1 MMKEKKIIVIGGSSG
16 IGKAVCEQAYKLGA
30 QVILTSRSLDK
41 AKTSA
46 EQIGS
51 LVIGKELDI
60 DNEKEVLDFFGSLNE
75 IDHIYI
81 AAGATKLG
89 AVREGTLEE
98 NMKAFDTRI
107 LGSLRVVRAA
117 VEKMGNL
124 SSFVFTG
131 GVSTDRPISGAWVSG
146 LATSTAEQLARVLVM
161 EFPHIRFNAVAPGWT
176 DTPMWDDIL
185 GDSKDETLKNVADN
199 LPVKKNSNSRRG
211 RICDYFFDVKQFNN
225 WGSDSCRWW
234 RAFSIVRTLRNIF
247 FNSNR

>member
-1 MMKEKKIIVIGGSSG
+1 MMKDKKIVVVGGSSG
-16 IGKAVCEQAYKLGA
+16 IGKAVCKKAFELGA
-30 QVILTSRSLDK
+30 QVILTSRKLDK

-51 LVIGKELDI
+51 SVIGQELDI
-60 DNEKEVLDFFGSLNE
+60 DNEEQVKDFFDSINE

-89 AVREGTLEE
+89 TVTDGTLEE
-98 NMKAFDTRI
+98 NMKAFNTRI

-117 VEKMGNL
+117 TEKISNL
-124 SSFVFTG
+124 GSIVFTG

-161 EFPHIRFNAVAPGWT
+161 EFPNIRFNAVSPGWT

-185 GDSKDETLKNVADN
+185 GDSKNETLKNVADN
-199 LPVKKNSNSRRG
+199 LPVKKIATPEEVASAVIFLMSNGSITGEVIHVDGGG
-211 RICDYFFDVKQFNN
+211 RLV
-225 WGSDSCRWW
+225 
-234 RAFSIVRTLRNIF
+234 
-247 FNSNR
+247 